1 MWMLFHRKAGTS
13 VVRGGKT
20 FVERCPTCERSTR
33 FREVE
38 VKESFGVWFVDVV
51 GDKERKFRCDECQDV
66 FDLRDQPDAEPAA
79 LPQRAVSGRDRV
91 EQLAAEQRRR
101 DEARAT
107 VANRIE
113 DELAELKRR
122 MGKG

>member
-1 MWMLFHRKAGTS
+1 MLFHRKAGTS

-20 FVERCPTCERSTR
+20 FVEECPTCERNTQ

-66 FDLRDQPDAEPAA
+66 FDLRDQPEPEPAA
-79 LPQRAVSGRDRV
+79 LPARTASPRGKL

-107 VANRIE
+107 IANRIE

-122 MGKG
+122 MGKA

>member
-1 MWMLFHRKAGTS
+1 MLFHRKAGTN
-13 VVRGGKT
+13 VVRGGTT
-20 FVERCPTCERSTR
+20 FVEDCPTCGRATR

-51 GDKERKFRCDECQDV
+51 GDAERKFRCDECQDV
-66 FDLRDQPDAEPAA
+66 FDLRDQPEPEPAS
-79 LPQRAVSGRDRV
+79 LPAPAVSSRDRL

-107 VANRIE
+107 TTNQIE

-122 MGKG
+122 MGKT